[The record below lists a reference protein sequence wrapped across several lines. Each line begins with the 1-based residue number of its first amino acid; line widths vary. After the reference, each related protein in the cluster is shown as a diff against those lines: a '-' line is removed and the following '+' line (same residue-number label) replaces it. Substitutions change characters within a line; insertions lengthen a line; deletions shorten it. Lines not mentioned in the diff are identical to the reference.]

1 MQMKIFEALLSAH
14 SGSVERFVK
23 YRMPPEDADD
33 VLQEIYITAY
43 QKFETLKNHDSFK
56 AWILSIAK
64 SKCNDYF
71 RAKAKRMEIPL
82 DDLIER
88 SFTYGKNGRT
98 AASVVRD
105 TLETLGDKD
114 KQMLY
119 LYFWKELPQAEIAK
133 KLDIPLG
140 TVKSRLHIAKENFKK
155 AYPYPP
161 KESKGASVMTK
172 ALPKSLPKYTIT
184 KSEKAP
190 FDVKHEELPG
200 MLIIPR
206 IGEKLTFGM
215 YDQPQN
221 TLTGFYTLQVNT
233 PVIIHGVEGV
243 EIEKKYIE
251 GTEIQDDRSIFAQLT
266 DRFCRYLGAI
276 KAEKNGAKKLMTFL
290 DEDFSLAY
298 GIGEDN
304 CGFPVHR
311 TAQGIITENQGA
323 LSANISGDVSDIVG
337 RYSITINNKR
347 YDTVRLIFMEDRILT
362 EQYLDQNGR
371 TILWR
376 RFNRNDWGLERY
388 GKPWTEKLPEN
399 ERLTVNGAVFV
410 HWYDCITD
418 YIL

>member
-1 MQMKIFEALLSAH
+1 MKTFEALLSAH
-14 SGSVERFVK
+14 RQTVERFVK

-82 DDLIER
+82 DDLIEKAF
-88 SFTYGKNGRT
+88 SYGKNGRT
-98 AASVVRD
+98 LASIVRD
-105 TLETLGDKD
+105 TLEMLGDKD

-119 LYFWKELPQAEIAK
+119 LYFWKEMPQAEIAE
-133 KLDIPLG
+133 KLEIPLG

-161 KESKGASVMTK
+161 KEPKGASVMTK
-172 ALPKSLPKYTIT
+172 RLPEILPKYTIT
-184 KSEKAP
+184 KSEKTP

-221 TLTGFYTLQVNT
+221 TLTGFYTLQAVN
-233 PVIIHGVEGV
+233 PVMIHDVEGV

-276 KAEKNGAKKLMTFL
+276 TAEKNGTKKLMTFL

-298 GIGEDN
+298 SIGENN

-311 TAQGIITENQGA
+311 TAQGIITENQGE
-323 LSANISGDVSDIVG
+323 LSASINGDISDIVG
-337 RYSITINNKR
+337 RYTITMNNKC
-347 YDTVRLIFMEDRILT
+347 YDTVRLIFMEDSILT

-376 RFNRNDWGLERY
+376 RFNRDDWGLERY

-399 ERLTVNGAVFV
+399 ERLTVNGETFV

>member
-1 MQMKIFEALLSAH
+1 MKIFEALLSAH

-88 SFTYGKNGRT
+88 SFAYGKNGRT

-172 ALPKSLPKYTIT
+172 TLPKSLPKYTIT

-376 RFNRNDWGLERY
+376 RFNRNDWGFERY

>member
-1 MQMKIFEALLSAH
+1 MKIFEALLSAH

-88 SFTYGKNGRT
+88 SFAYGKNGRT

-172 ALPKSLPKYTIT
+172 TLPKSLPKYTIT